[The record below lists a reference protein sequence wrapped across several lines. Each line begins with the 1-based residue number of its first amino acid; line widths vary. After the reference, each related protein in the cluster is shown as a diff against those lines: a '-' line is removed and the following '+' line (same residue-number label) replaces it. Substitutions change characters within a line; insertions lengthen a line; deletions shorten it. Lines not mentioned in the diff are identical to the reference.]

1 MKQDGN
7 TLYAEGK
14 KVLFIE
20 KLGKI
25 TRQYCCGTVMLPIE
39 GVLQPVTVTPDD
51 VIEGYKVT
59 IDNDDY
65 ILEGETYGDLVSEI
79 IRIKYSLDDELALIA
94 NSRVRDISK
103 EDEAFQEWRKQ
114 SKKIAKSLLDE

>member
-1 MKQDGN
+1 MKQDGR

-14 KVLFIE
+14 KVLYIE
-20 KLGKI
+20 KLNKI
-25 TRQYCCGTVMLPIE
+25 TTQYTCGTVMLPIE

-94 NSRVRDISK
+94 NSRIRDISK